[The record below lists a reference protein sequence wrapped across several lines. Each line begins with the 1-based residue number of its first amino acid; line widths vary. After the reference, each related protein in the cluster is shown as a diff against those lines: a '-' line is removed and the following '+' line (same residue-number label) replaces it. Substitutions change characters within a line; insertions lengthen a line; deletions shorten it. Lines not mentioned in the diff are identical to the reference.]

1 MFTTYRT
8 ILSNP
13 GAPAFASAG
22 LLARLPMAMFNISM
36 ILMVQIQY
44 DSYQMAG
51 RVAAIGTLVWAL
63 QTVPTARL
71 TDRVG
76 QRAAM
81 IPLTAIF
88 VVGASGAVWTAMT
101 QGPEWLLWLSTALAS
116 ISGPVGSLTRARWS
130 HILHSDQDI
139 QTAFALEG
147 ALDEVLFIG
156 GPALATILATA
167 VWAPLG
173 LIVCTVG
180 MVTGMTILL
189 AQRSTEPPRRSDTGG
204 GSLGLK
210 VPVAVLA
217 VTAIA
222 GGLGLMFGAFDISAV
237 AFADES
243 GLKSVS
249 GLILA
254 VLSLGSLLGGL
265 WYGSR
270 HWKAPLW
277 KRTVIFAGLL
287 AVGFG
292 LLGIAPNLLIFSVIG
307 FFAGATVAPTITNVD
322 SVVQRTVARDQITEG
337 MAWVRIGIGIGV
349 AGGAL
354 AAGILI
360 QEYGARHGL
369 WFAAGAA
376 ILTFLIALATVPLLK
391 RGTGRTPESDPNEAA
406 PLDDRTPDHEP
417 TPLPPYPTAS
427 VD

>member
-1 MFTTYRT
+1 MLSTYRT
-8 ILSNP
+8 ILSKP
-13 GAPAFASAG
+13 GAAAFASAG

-81 IPLTAIF
+81 IPLTALF
-88 VVGASGAVWTAMT
+88 VAGAMGAVWTAMNH
-101 QGPEWLLWLSTALAS
+101 GPEWLLWVCAALAS
-116 ISGPVGSLTRARWS
+116 VSGPVGSLTRARWS

-173 LIVCTVG
+173 IIVCTIG
-180 MVTGMTILL
+180 MVIGMTILL
-189 AQRSTEPPRRSDTGG
+189 AQTSTQPPRRSETGG
-204 GSLGLK
+204 EGLGFK
-210 VPVAVLA
+210 VPAAVIA
-217 VTAIA
+217 VTLIA
-222 GGLGLMFGAFDISAV
+222 MGLGAMFGAFDISAV

-249 GLILA
+249 GVILA

-287 AVGFG
+287 AIGFAS
-292 LLGIAPNLLIFSVIG
+292 LSFAPNLLIFSVIG
-307 FFAGATVAPTITNVD
+307 FFAGATVAPTITNSD
-322 SVVQRTVARDQITEG
+322 TVVQRTVARDQITEG
-337 MAWVRIGIGIGV
+337 MAWLRIGIGIGV
-349 AGGAL
+349 AAGAWG
-354 AAGILI
+354 AGFLI
-360 QEYGARHGL
+360 QEYGARQGL
-369 WFAAGAA
+369 WLAGGAA
-376 ILTFLIALATVPLLK
+376 ILTFLIALATMPLLK
-391 RGTGRTPESDPNEAA
+391 RGTESGPGAPTEKPASNVAEVAA
-406 PLDDRTPDHEP
+406 HEP
-417 TPLPPYPTAS
+417 APATPFRGPTA
-427 VD
+427 D